1 LKKKKEGYCGDRHLD
16 GLPGF
21 VLVEIMFYPG
31 NEIKE
36 MKDYIKRS
44 LPICHL
50 VPLNP
55 KEEIKF
61 EKSIV
66 LQNNSKVME
75 FYNLALELEKYLN
88 EPKLLEELDFE
99 KSKEIL
105 ESAESINYDMFK
117 NLDEDLEEK
126 IKFAVEI
133 KGKIIPVLQH
143 RIRFLV
149 FSSKK

>member
-1 LKKKKEGYCGDRHLD
+1 
-16 GLPGF
+16 
-21 VLVEIMFYPG
+21 M
-31 NEIKE
+31 
-36 MKDYIKRS
+36 
-44 LPICHL
+44 
-50 VPLNP
+50 
-55 KEEIKF
+55 
-61 EKSIV
+61 
-66 LQNNSKVME
+66 
-75 FYNLALELEKYLN
+75 
-88 EPKLLEELDFE
+88 LEELDFE